1 MALTA
6 SLPASPLPFGALFS
20 GYELGRAFDEMFE
33 PTGRPHPHCQPLF
46 DELRAASSGELGQ
59 RQMEADKAFLAQG
72 ITFTVYGDAQG
83 TERIFPFDLFGS
95 RLTVYSFP
103 R

>member
-72 ITFTVYGDAQG
+72 ITFTV
-83 TERIFPFDLFGS
+83 
-95 RLTVYSFP
+95 
-103 R
+103 